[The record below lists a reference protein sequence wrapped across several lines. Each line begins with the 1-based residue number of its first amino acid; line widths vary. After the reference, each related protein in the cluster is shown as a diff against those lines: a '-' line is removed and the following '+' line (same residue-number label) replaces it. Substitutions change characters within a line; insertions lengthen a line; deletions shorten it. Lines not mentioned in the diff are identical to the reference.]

1 MVTEIKEYKNPYE
14 REGSIMEQS
23 IVEKILFREGRKAQF
38 YNECYQLLP
47 KDKLEFL
54 LNLRPETQQIIIQYI
69 QGKRPLA
76 SLPEEEKDL
85 MLRLQND
92 YSFFLQNQNSS
103 SDDDTTKSS
112 FQLHLDQL
120 ERAIYNNFFHRISFN
135 ILEEKEDARDKQ
147 LAGQIKQKFFLPN

>member
-1 MVTEIKEYKNPYE
+1 MATGIKEYKNPYE

-76 SLPEEEKDL
+76 SLPEEENDL
-85 MLRLQND
+85 MLRIQND
-92 YSFFLQNQNSS
+92 YSLFLQNQSNN
-103 SDDDTTKSS
+103 DGDETKSS

-120 ERAIYNNFFHRISFN
+120 ERAIYNNFFHRVSFN
-135 ILEEKEDARDKQ
+135 ILEEKEDTRDKQ
-147 LAGQIKQKFFLPN
+147 LAAQIKQKLFLPN